1 MKKLLLFLFAAIAT
15 LGLHAEKVALVAN
28 SASYSGEGV
37 VTKLSANK
45 KQQKET
51 VSTDAVTVE
60 FESAYFDNSVIRT
73 YSGKKI
79 TITPAAGIK
88 VTAISFLNAQSNYPL
103 SLSCNIGS
111 LNNNNWTGESTN
123 AIEFTHTTS
132 KGTQARFSVLE
143 ITYVEEFS
151 GPIDFVLPSEADVI
165 LNEKT
170 NILPENHPANITW
183 TSANENIATVENGVI
198 TGISVG
204 STNITASWEPSE
216 KWNAGSTSIKVTVS
230 DLKKF
235 RQVTSVDELE
245 LNKYYTIG
253 CYSASIAASNDV
265 DAKSILSTP
274 VNFSQNENGRYE
286 FFENDEMLTF
296 SLIDTKTSGDNIK
309 YLIKLLNYKGPE
321 EYLKPSSKEIQKS
334 TSSSDEGYATIT
346 FTTKGNV
353 EIKLGN
359 SSNAILFNKDQNYFR
374 IYATSSGQVIQ
385 LYKEIEPT
393 VQDNYRPRWKDQTL
407 QLGNQYSTYKI
418 NLGLEG
424 DYPDVTFTSSD
435 ESVATVSGNVVTAK
449 GVGSAIITGS
459 WEESDSWFADSR
471 AFNVSVIDP
480 KKEPT
485 LTFQHEIIHGKVG
498 VGVAAQAA
506 IYDGD
511 GVITYESS
519 NTSAVTVDTKTGMIR
534 PNDVKRVGKVFI
546 TANATGTAG
555 TNPASASYILYI
567 DAVPTATD
575 VENATFDFTKNNYGM
590 YEFTSE
596 NCTDENNIEYY
607 EATVNQREGVDHN
620 HVMIV
625 NENGIILNFLDRED
639 DIDGYR
645 LWKDLAGE
653 NYDEVINYL
662 CLYDCHFSI
671 TAPEGCTLEY
681 IEFTDHS
688 DRLGEISADCGSFS
702 PSNDDEDA
710 IWNAGD
716 KAISSVEFAATG
728 KETHFGK
735 IKVTLRD
742 NTAGMKNPNLT
753 FGERVYSVTAGDIV
767 EVVGAETVAN
777 VDINYSIDNTDEN
790 DYLIEP
796 EANVLQIML
805 ADPGVYTLRA
815 TSEATDEYVAG
826 MAIARIDVF
835 PAISVEY
842 DENNADLT
850 ENVLLLPAEGG
861 YVNFTEVG
869 GPVSL
874 LVDENDGN
882 GEYTHDGSDF
892 TIEENKDLHLTYTP
906 QYAETFKHTTTN
918 HLYVYTVPAI
928 PTYSN
933 DGGTK
938 HTYSWPEGQEFYYQL
953 STQNGEQAR
962 AFRANDLDG
971 WTKAEGNTL
980 TIDTED
986 HNLAAGQMLH
996 INTKTVKQTINGP
1009 IETETYFNMPA
1020 EGGMSGIAGV
1030 ETDSNADVRYFNL
1043 EGVEMHG
1050 DLAPGLYIRLTSGN
1064 AQKVNVK

>member
-15 LGLHAEKVALVAN
+15 LGLHAEKVALVAPD
-28 SASYSGEGV
+28 V
-37 VTKLSANK
+37 
-45 KQQKET
+45 
-51 VSTDAVTVE
+51 
-60 FESAYFDNSVIRT
+60 T
-73 YSGKKI
+73 YSGDAPAANVLNTSTSGNNNQNAKSGTIADVIDFNFSSCGYYSKAFRFYGNSTITFTPKEGYKI
-79 TITPAAGIK
+79 TAIK
-88 VTAISFLNAQSNYPL
+88 FDINGSYKNLDNYSGPGSFDTNTYT
-103 SLSCNIGS
+103 
-111 LNNNNWTGESTN
+111 WTGDTDQSV
-123 AIEFTHTTS
+123 S
-132 KGTQARFSVLE
+132 FSCKSSQTRANYIE
-143 ITYVEEFS
+143 ITYEE
-151 GPIDFVLPSEADVI
+151 GMPDPVDFILPSEADVF
-165 LNEKT
+165 LNETT
-170 NILPENHPANITW
+170 NILPEKHPENITW
-183 TSANENIATVENGVI
+183 TSADENIATVEDGVI
-198 TGISVG
+198 FGKAVGFTTISA
-204 STNITASWEPSE
+204 NWDASQL
-216 KWNAGSTSIKVTVS
+216 WNAGSATIEVFVSKSSIYS
-230 DLKKF
+230 LI
-235 RQVTSVDELE
+235 TSVDEIE
-245 LNKYYTIG
+245 AGQKYAIVQATSTGYV
-253 CYSASIAASNDV
+253 AASTASSNFLNQTEISVKNNSFQPTPAVLIFTLEDTG
-265 DAKSILSTP
+265 DNSYYIHLTNYEGKGEYLSSNSSSKT
-274 VNFSQNENGRYE
+274 NFSKVAKDDADKATISFDNNGHCKIALSGVSGR
-286 FFENDEMLTF
+286 
-296 SLIDTKTSGDNIK
+296 LIQYNGSADFR
-309 YLIKLLNYKGPE
+309 NY
-321 EYLKPSSKEIQKS
+321 S
-334 TSSSDEGYATIT
+334 TS
-346 FTTKGNV
+346 TT
-353 EIKLGN
+353 EI
-359 SSNAILFNKDQNYFR
+359 Y
-374 IYATSSGQVIQ
+374 
-385 LYKEIEPT
+385 LYKRVAVTLTE
-393 VQDNYRPRWKDQTL
+393 QDNYRPRWKDQTL

-716 KAISSVEFAATG
+716 KAISSVEFTSTG

-842 DENNADLT
+842 DENNADLK

-986 HNLAAGQMLH
+986 HNLAAGQMLN
-996 INTKTVKQTINGP
+996 IKTKTVKQTINGP